1 MFDWLEF
8 DKNVKKEYE
17 EQTER
22 LNAYITEFLRKNSQ
36 IRELPIFD
44 EPSQETLD
52 RILSMEI
59 PAKGRN
65 SVDVGNE
72 LVKDVFEQSMLIQHP
87 RFFSFVA
94 SAVSPYSLAGSIL
107 TDIYNVFGG
116 AWELSPGQAQ

>member
-94 SAVSPYSLAGSIL
+94 SAVSPYLLA
-107 TDIYNVFGG
+107 
-116 AWELSPGQAQ
+116 

>member
-59 PAKGRN
+59 PAKGRIPWM
-65 SVDVGNE
+65 SVTNWSKMFLNNQCLYNTPDSS
-72 LVKDVFEQSMLIQHP
+72 LSLHLRFRLIHW
-87 RFFSFVA
+87 REA
-94 SAVSPYSLAGSIL
+94 Y
-107 TDIYNVFGG
+107 
-116 AWELSPGQAQ
+116 